1 MEDGFIEVKPRHQ
14 RKLRPNK
21 VAFNKT
27 NIVKLLKNKPD
38 EAAQILNDVLVL
50 PYFIKG
56 QCGHITGWALDE
68 FLQRAMNRL
77 TEKAI
82 EHNPTLT
89 KQEAEAQ
96 VKTKLRQRAD
106 KRSPGDRRRGN
117 NYRIDLNKCIIA
129 EYIKEVYHS
138 DIATGITACSPTITT
153 FDMPVYGP
161 WLEYEPTEVV
171 LGNNEDSEAHPMNS
185 IYLHEDGV
193 GMCRRYS
200 DKYFDLPKST
210 QVNVLGDQWTIDFWL
225 SVLTAIPR
233 THTYPIEMLNLLF
246 ALHIELVRSYMCTL
260 SSAERLAI
268 DVYAPVKRYAH
279 IIGKYMRSRGIAEMD
294 NGESAPTDVR
304 IAMDV
309 ITTGETHFYYGAQEF
324 HRINLQE
331 ELTTS
336 PAICEHII
344 KTVLDADV
352 SDGPD
357 FDIDGFEHMSG
368 TIAKHI
374 YNLLKSPHEII
385 RNLQIS
391 NTFGG
396 RRIQLC
402 HNKIGILCV
411 IFKHIIGLN
420 RQYDSPV
427 DKIDRFCMLWKVVQ
441 KMGVGMHDIC
451 TEHVMDDLYEDAG
464 VNQIY
469 NAIENAQTNMIG
481 LLQILGYDLL
491 AHTMFKSNTSSP
503 VPTVRSPTPTTSF
516 EASLNLSQIKTLEQ
530 FVNTDLHNIRHLELI
545 DRLNADSREWIDYM
559 RDDNKPDVP
568 AKFNFTPIRRFHD
581 KGLPEDELPMSL
593 VRNSGYHI
601 IRKLLFP
608 HDK

>member
-14 RKLRPNK
+14 RKPRSNK

-27 NIVKLLKNKPD
+27 NIAKLLKNKPD

-56 QCGHITGWALDE
+56 QCGHITGWASAE
-68 FLQRAMNRL
+68 FLQQAMNRL
-77 TEKAI
+77 AEKAI

-89 KQEAEAQ
+89 QQEAETQ
-96 VKTKLRQRAD
+96 VKYKLRQRCD
-106 KRSPGDRRRGN
+106 KYAPRDRHRRN
-117 NYRIDLNKCIIA
+117 HIDLNKCIIA

-138 DIATGITACSPTITT
+138 DINGITACSPSITT

-161 WLEYEPTEVV
+161 WLESEPTEVV
-171 LGNNEDSEAHPMNS
+171 LNSSEDSERYPHS
-185 IYLHEDGV
+185 IIHLHEDGV
-193 GMCRRYS
+193 GMYRRYS
-200 DKYFDLPKST
+200 DRYFDLPKST

-260 SSAERLAI
+260 SSAERLAT

-279 IIGKYMRSRGIAEMD
+279 IIGGYMRDRGITEMD
-294 NGESAPTDVR
+294 NGEGAPVDVR
-304 IAMDV
+304 VAMDV

-344 KTVLDADV
+344 RTVLDADI
-352 SDGPD
+352 SDGDD
-357 FDIDGFEHMSG
+357 FDIEGFEHMSG

-374 YNLLKSPHEII
+374 YNMLKSPHEII

-391 NTFGG
+391 NTFAG

-402 HNKIGILCV
+402 HNKIGVLCV

-427 DKIDRFCMLWKVVQ
+427 DKIDRFCILWRVVQ

-451 TEHVMDDLYEDAG
+451 SEHVMNDLCEDAN

-469 NAIENAQTNMIG
+469 NAIENAQTNMVG

-491 AHTMFKSNTSSP
+491 AHTMFKSTTSSP
-503 VPTVRSPTPTTSF
+503 VPTSRSPTPTTSF
-516 EASLNLSQIKTLEQ
+516 EASLNTPQIKTLEQ
-530 FVNTDLHNIRHLELI
+530 FVNTDLHNIRQLKLI
-545 DRLNADSREWIDYM
+545 DKLNADAREWIDYI
-559 RDDNKPDVP
+559 RDDDNLDPP
-568 AKFNFTPIRRFHD
+568 SKFNFTPIRRFHD
-581 KGLPEDELPMSL
+581 KHLTEVDLPMSL
-593 VRNSGYHI
+593 VRNSGYQV

-608 HDK
+608 